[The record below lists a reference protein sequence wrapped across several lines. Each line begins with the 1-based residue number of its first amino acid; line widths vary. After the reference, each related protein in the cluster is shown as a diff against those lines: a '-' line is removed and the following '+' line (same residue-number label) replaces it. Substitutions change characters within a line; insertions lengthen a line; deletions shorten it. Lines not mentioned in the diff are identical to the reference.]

1 MALHPKIGVFGA
13 AVGIVVGSGVA
24 LYLVGR
30 LTAAAPLGTLLVGV
44 AGGLGVLSLI
54 GIAVFRSLPVGRRL
68 DGLLLED
75 TQPSWDGYI
84 SAAPR
89 SELVGRTGT
98 AATELRP
105 SGVAD
110 IEGDCPPEPRS
121 RSSRQKPC
129 ASWCGALP
137 KSPPDFS
144 GSFPWVISPDRCC
157 WS

>member
-30 LTAAAPLGTLLVGV
+30 LTAAAPLGTMLVGV

-110 IEGDCPPEPRS
+110 IEGERVDVTTDGE
-121 RSSRQKPC
+121 
-129 ASWCGALP
+129 WLP
-137 KSPPDFS
+137 AGTAIK
-144 GSFPWVISPDRCC
+144 VIKAEAMRVVVRRAPQITV
-157 WS
+157 

>member
-1 MALHPKIGVFGA
+1 MAVHPKIGVFGGA
-13 AVGIVVGSGVA
+13 IGIVVFGGVG

-30 LTAAAPLGTLLVGV
+30 LTASAPLMSMVLGV

-54 GIAVFRSLPVGRRL
+54 GVAVFRSLPVGRRL
-68 DGLLLED
+68 DGLLLDD

-110 IEGDCPPEPRS
+110 IDGERVDVTTDGE
-121 RSSRQKPC
+121 
-129 ASWCGALP
+129 WLP
-137 KSPPDFS
+137 A
-144 GSFPWVISPDRCC
+144 GTVIKVVKAEAMRVVVRRAPQVTA
-157 WS
+157 

>member
-1 MALHPKIGVFGA
+1 MAVHPKIGVFGA
-13 AVGIVVGSGVA
+13 ALGIVVCGGVG
-24 LYLVGR
+24 LFLVGR
-30 LTAAAPLGTLLVGV
+30 LTSAAPLVSMLIGV

-54 GIAVFRSLPVGRRL
+54 GVAVFRSLPVGRRL
-68 DGLLLED
+68 DGLLLDD

-110 IEGDCPPEPRS
+110 IDGERVDVTTDGE
-121 RSSRQKPC
+121 
-129 ASWCGALP
+129 WLP
-137 KSPPDFS
+137 V
-144 GSFPWVISPDRCC
+144 GTVIKVVKAEAMRVVVRRAPQVTA
-157 WS
+157 

>member
-30 LTAAAPLGTLLVGV
+30 LTAAAPLGTMLVGV

-54 GIAVFRSLPVGRRL
+54 GIAVFRSLPVGRRF

-105 SGVAD
+105 SGVAE
-110 IEGDCPPEPRS
+110 IEGERVDVTTDGE
-121 RSSRQKPC
+121 
-129 ASWCGALP
+129 WLP
-137 KSPPDFS
+137 AGTAIK
-144 GSFPWVISPDRCC
+144 VIKAEAMRVVVRRAPQVHA
-157 WS
+157 

>member
-30 LTAAAPLGTLLVGV
+30 LTAAAPLGTMLVGV

-75 TQPSWDGYI
+75 RQPSWDGYI

-110 IEGDCPPEPRS
+110 IEGERVDVTTDGEWLPAGTAIKVIKAEAMRVVV
-121 RSSRQKPC
+121 RR
-129 ASWCGALP
+129 ASQVTA
-137 KSPPDFS
+137 
-144 GSFPWVISPDRCC
+144 
-157 WS
+157 

>member
-30 LTAAAPLGTLLVGV
+30 LTAAAPLGTMLVGV

-110 IEGDCPPEPRS
+110 IEGERVDVTTDGEWLPAGTAIKVIKAEAMRVVV
-121 RSSRQKPC
+121 RR
-129 ASWCGALP
+129 ASQVTA
-137 KSPPDFS
+137 
-144 GSFPWVISPDRCC
+144 
-157 WS
+157 

>member
-30 LTAAAPLGTLLVGV
+30 LTAAAPLGTMLVGV

-84 SAAPR
+84 SAPPR

-105 SGVAD
+105 SGVAE
-110 IEGDCPPEPRS
+110 IEGERVDVTTDGE
-121 RSSRQKPC
+121 
-129 ASWCGALP
+129 WLP
-137 KSPPDFS
+137 AGTAIK
-144 GSFPWVISPDRCC
+144 VIKAEAMRVVVRRAPQITV
-157 WS
+157 